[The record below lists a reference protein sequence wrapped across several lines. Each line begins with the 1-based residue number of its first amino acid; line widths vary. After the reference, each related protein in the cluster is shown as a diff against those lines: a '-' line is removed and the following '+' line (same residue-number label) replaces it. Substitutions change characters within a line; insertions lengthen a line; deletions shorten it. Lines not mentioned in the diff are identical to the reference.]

1 MKNKITSF
9 IKDKKFILLGA
20 VLGAIGGYAY
30 YYYVGCASGSCA
42 ITSSPINSTLYGIFM
57 GGLLVDLIE
66 TISTKKTKN
75 GKQ

>member
-1 MKNKITSF
+1 
-9 IKDKKFILLGA
+9 
-20 VLGAIGGYAY
+20 
-30 YYYVGCASGSCA
+30 
-42 ITSSPINSTLYGIFM
+42 LYGIFM